1 MAKMEI
7 TRGRVPTAKRLCI
20 YGPEGIGKSTLAAQ
34 LPNAVFVD
42 VESGTN
48 ELTVGRL
55 PHPKRWEDIINEI
68 KWAASNPDELDTLV
82 IDTVDAAEILAIKY
96 VCAQKGLKDIEAP
109 GYGKGYVY
117 LAEEFNRFLRLL
129 DSVIDSGTNV
139 CLVAHAMMRKFE
151 EPDQMGSYDRWELK
165 LQKKVAPLMK
175 EWVDVLLF
183 CNYKTDIVTDMK
195 TNTRK
200 AKGGKRVVYTT
211 HNPCWD
217 AKNRF
222 DLPDQLPMEYA
233 AIEKIFE
240 NVPKKAGMKPVKPP
254 KENPAKEWAETLK
267 RAIDALDE
275 SEDEPPEKR
284 FNVPPTVALLLDSDH
299 IPESAL
305 RNALVRH
312 GYLGHTNDELSNEL
326 VDWLTTPATW
336 AQVVKE
342 VKETIENDED
352 VPF

>member
-1 MAKMEI
+1 MEI

-34 LPNAVFVD
+34 LPNAVFID

-55 PHPKRWEDIINEI
+55 PHPKRWEGIINEI
-68 KWAASNPDELDTLV
+68 KWAAAHPEELDTLV
-82 IDTVDAAEILAIKY
+82 IDTVDAAEALAIKY
-96 VCAQKGLKDIEAP
+96 VCVQKGLKDIEAP

-117 LAEEFNRFLRLL
+117 LADEFGRFLRLL
-129 DSVIDSGTNV
+129 DSVIESGTNV

-165 LQKKVAPLMK
+165 LQKKVAPLIK

-183 CNYKTDIVTDMK
+183 CNYKTDIITDSK

-200 AKGGKRVVYTT
+200 ARGGKRVVYTT

-222 DLPDQLPMEYA
+222 DLPDMVNMEYA

-240 NVPKKAGMKPVKPP
+240 NVPAKKPVEAPP
-254 KENPAKEWAETLK
+254 ENPVKEWAETPNK
-267 RAIDALDE
+267 AAEVLDE
-275 SEDEPPEKR
+275 SDDPKPFAPPSRLPEKLAKR
-284 FNVPPTVALLLDSDH
+284 LKEDD
-299 IPESAL
+299 IPEDAL
-305 RNALVRH
+305 RRVMVQK
-312 GYLGHTNDELSNEL
+312 GYLGHTDDDFDDGT
-326 VDWLTTPATW
+326 VDWLTDDATW
-336 AQVVKE
+336 PVVAKAVRE
-342 VKETIENDED
+342 AIASDD
-352 VPF
+352 DLPF

>member
-1 MAKMEI
+1 MEI

-34 LPNAVFVD
+34 LPNAVFID

-68 KWAASNPDELDTLV
+68 KWAASHPDELDTLV
-82 IDTVDAAEILAIKY
+82 IDTVDAAEVLAIKY

-165 LQKKVAPLMK
+165 LQKKVAPLIK

-200 AKGGKRVVYTT
+200 AQGGKRVVYTT

-222 DLPDQLPMEYA
+222 DLPDMISMEYA

-240 NVPKKAGMKPVKPP
+240 NVPKKTAKKSAKPP
-254 KENPAKEWAETLK
+254 KENPAKEWAETPK
-267 RAIDALDE
+267 QAIDALDE
-275 SEDEPPEKR
+275 SEDEPAKVEY
-284 FNVPPTVALLLDSDH
+284 NVPPTVAVLLQTDN
-299 IPESAL
+299 IPEDAL
-305 RNALVRH
+305 RRALVKR
-312 GYLGHTNDELSNEL
+312 GYLGHTDDDFDDGL
-326 VDWLTTPATW
+326 VDWITQPETW
-336 AQVVKE
+336 KVVSKAVKE
-342 VKETIENDED
+342 DIETDD
-352 VPF
+352 LPF